1 MHYIIDLSANKYSN
15 MIFKALHKGFCSSVW
30 LLPLSIGTYGTWTHL
45 GLTSA
50 AMAQISSQESSE
62 NTLRTKSSD
71 ADILQKN
78 GSALQKKGQLSSA
91 LEAFQQALK
100 LSIAGQDRAGQTQ
113 ALNGIA
119 SVYNDLGQFVRAIE
133 SYERAL
139 KISKET
145 KDSLSESSI
154 LNNMGIVYRNL
165 GQFDRSIKLY
175 QEALKLQQKLGDRF
189 GIARTINNLGLVY
202 RNNKEYANS
211 LDYYRQALALTK
223 ESGKNP
229 AGEAV
234 ILNNIGFL
242 LNERGLN
249 AEAFKSYQQSLEISQ
264 KLADRV
270 NESIT
275 LGNIGRLYNSQGQFE
290 IALGYYQQAL
300 AISRQTGDRAGEAKL
315 YQHIG
320 LLLRERKQNVLAIAY
335 LKQSVNIYE
344 EIRKDLNSLARQ
356 EQKLYADTIAPVY
369 RRLADLLLQQD
380 RVIEAQQV
388 IDLLK
393 VQEADDYLK
402 NVRGNEQTAKGV
414 EYQPVEMQMINLNRE
429 LADLQ
434 VLENQNKL
442 TPQQKERLTSL
453 VNQEKEAN
461 RQFNAFLNSAEVQK
475 LTTEL
480 NNDIQQQNVNLKA
493 IVNLQKE
500 LKQLNAVII
509 YPLVLENRLEI
520 VLITPSSPPIHRAV
534 PVRQREIS
542 AAVDKLRS
550 ELRDG
555 SNFDFKDTSQQFY
568 KWLIA
573 PIEAEL
579 QQANVQTIIYAP
591 DSRLRYIPIATL
603 HDGKQFLVEK
613 YKINNITASSLTN
626 FNRLATNQTKVLAG
640 ASTTSHSV
648 NVLGKTIS
656 FGAIPATQKEVKNI
670 VSTFP
675 NVTELVD
682 QSFTKNSTKTG
693 TSSHT
698 IIHLATHG
706 SFNAGTPD
714 ESFLI
719 FGDSDRLTLREIET
733 WALKGVDLVV
743 LSACETGVGGK
754 LGDGTEVL
762 GLGYQFQNAGARA
775 VIASLWIVDDGGTQK
790 LMDAFYANLKKGV
803 SATESLRLAQVALI
817 QGGEPF
823 DHPYFWSAFF
833 LIGNGL

>member
-1 MHYIIDLSANKYSN
+1 
-15 MIFKALHKGFCSSVW
+15 MIFKALHKGFCSS
-30 LLPLSIGTYGTWTHL
+30 LSFLPIAIGIYIGTCSTPSFI
-45 GLTSA
+45 SA
-50 AMAQISSQESSE
+50 ATAQIGLHDSSE
-62 NTLRTKSSD
+62 NNAKAKSSD
-71 ADILQKN
+71 ADIFQKN
-78 GSALQKKGQLSSA
+78 GNDLQKKGELNSA
-91 LEAFQQALK
+91 LQAFQRSLKINQEQNDRDGQA
-100 LSIAGQDRAGQTQ
+100 Q
-113 ALNGIA
+113 ALNSIA
-119 SVYNDLGQFVRAIE
+119 SVYNELGQFVRAIE

-139 KISKET
+139 KISKES
-145 KDSLSESSI
+145 KDALGESGI

-165 GQFDRSIKLY
+165 GQFDRAIKLY
-175 QEALKLQQKLGDRF
+175 QDALKIQQKLGDRV

-202 RNNKEYANS
+202 RNNKEYASS

-234 ILNNIGFL
+234 IHNNIGFL

-270 NESIT
+270 NESVT
-275 LGNIGRLYNSQGQFE
+275 LGNIGLLYNSQGQFDV
-290 IALGYYQQAL
+290 ALGYYQQAL

-320 LLLRERKQNVLAIAY
+320 TLLKERKQNILAIAY

-388 IDLLK
+388 LDLLK
-393 VQEADDYLK
+393 VQEMDDYLK

-414 EYQPVEMQMINLNRE
+414 EYQPVERQMMALNIE
-429 LADLQ
+429 LSDLQ
-434 VLENQNKL
+434 VLESQGKL
-442 TPQQKERLTSL
+442 TLPQKERLTTL

-461 RQFNAFLNSAEVQK
+461 RQFSAFLNSAEVQK

-480 NNDIQQQNVNLKA
+480 NKDIQQQNVDLKA
-493 IVNLQKE
+493 IVGLQKE
-500 LKQLNAVII
+500 LKQLNAAII
-509 YPLVLENRLEI
+509 YPLVLESRLEI
-520 VLITPSSPPIHRAV
+520 VLVTPSAPPIHRTV
-534 PVRQREIS
+534 QVRQRDIN
-542 AAVDKLRS
+542 AAVEKFRS
-550 ELRDG
+550 NLIDS
-555 SNFDFKDTSQQFY
+555 SNFDFKDSSEQFY

-603 HDGKQFLVEK
+603 YDGKQFLVEK
-613 YKINNITASSLTN
+613 YNINNITASSLTN
-626 FNRLATNQTKVLAG
+626 FNRRGVNQPKVLAG
-640 ASTTSHSV
+640 ASTIAHSV
-648 NVLGKTIS
+648 TVLGKPIS
-656 FGAIPATQKEVKNI
+656 FGAIPATKQEVKNI
-670 VSTFP
+670 AKIFP
-675 NVTELVD
+675 SVTELVD
-682 QSFTKNSTKTG
+682 SSFTKPTTKIG
-693 TSSHT
+693 TDSHS

-706 SFNAGTPD
+706 SFNTGTPD

-719 FGDSDRLTLREIET
+719 FGDSDRLTLKEIDT
-733 WALKGVDLVV
+733 WVLKGVDLVV
-743 LSACETGVGGK
+743 LSACETGIGGK
-754 LGDGTEVL
+754 YGDGTEVL
-762 GLGYQFQNAGARA
+762 GLGYQFQNVGARA
-775 VIASLWIVDDGGTQK
+775 VIASLWTVSDGGTQK
-790 LMDAFYANLKKGV
+790 LMDAFYASLKKGV
-803 SATESLRLAQVALI
+803 SPTESLRLAQISLI
-817 QGGEPF
+817 RGGEPF

>member
-1 MHYIIDLSANKYSN
+1 
-15 MIFKALHKGFCSSVW
+15 MIFKALHKGFCSS
-30 LLPLSIGTYGTWTHL
+30 LSFLPIAIGIYTGTCFTLSFM
-45 GLTSA
+45 SA
-50 AMAQISSQESSE
+50 ATAQIGLQGSSE
-62 NTLRTKSSD
+62 NNAKAKSSD
-71 ADILQKN
+71 ADIFQKN
-78 GSALQKKGQLSSA
+78 GTDLQKKGELNSA
-91 LEAFQQALK
+91 LQAFQRALK
-100 LSIAGQDRAGQTQ
+100 LNEEQNDRAGQAQ
-113 ALNGIA
+113 SLNSVA
-119 SVYNDLGQFVRAIE
+119 SAYNELGQFVRAIE

-139 KISKET
+139 KISKDS
-145 KDSLSESSI
+145 KDTLGESGI

-165 GQFDRSIKLY
+165 GQFDRAIKLY
-175 QEALKLQQKLGDRF
+175 QEALKIQQKLGDRV
-189 GIARTINNLGLVY
+189 GIAGTINNLGLVY
-202 RNNKEYANS
+202 RNNKEYANA

-234 ILNNIGFL
+234 IHNNIGFL

-264 KLADRV
+264 KLTDRI
-270 NESIT
+270 NESVT
-275 LGNIGRLYNSQGQFE
+275 LGNIGLLYNSQGQFDV
-290 IALGYYQQAL
+290 ALGYYQQAL
-300 AISRQTGDRAGEAKL
+300 AVSRQTGDRAGEAKL

-320 LLLRERKQNVLAIAY
+320 SLLKERKQNVLAIAY

-344 EIRKDLNSLARQ
+344 EIRKDINSLARQ

-388 IDLLK
+388 LDLLK

-414 EYQPVEMQMINLNRE
+414 EYQPVERQMIALNIE

-434 VLENQNKL
+434 VLESQGKL
-442 TPQQKERLTSL
+442 TLPQKERLTAL

-461 RQFNAFLNSAEVQK
+461 RQFSAFLNSAEVQK

-493 IVNLQKE
+493 VVGLQKE

-509 YPLVLENRLEI
+509 YPLVLESRLEI
-520 VLITPSSPPIHRAV
+520 VLVTPSSPPIHRSV
-534 PVRQREIS
+534 QIRQRDIS
-542 AAVDKLRS
+542 SAVEKFRANLKDSGS
-550 ELRDG
+550 EDY
-555 SNFDFKDTSQQFY
+555 KETSQQFY
-568 KWLIA
+568 KWLIE
-573 PIEAEL
+573 PIAAEL

-603 HDGKQFLVEK
+603 YDGKQFLVEK
-613 YKINNITASSLTN
+613 YNINNITASSLTN
-626 FNRLATNQTKVLAG
+626 FNRRGVNQPKVLAG
-640 ASTTSHSV
+640 ASTIAHSV
-648 NVLGKTIS
+648 NVLGKPIT
-656 FGAIPATQKEVKNI
+656 FGAIPATKQEVKNI
-670 VSTFP
+670 AKVFP

-682 QSFTKNSTKTG
+682 SSFTKPTTKTG
-693 TSSHT
+693 TDSHT

-706 SFNAGTPD
+706 SFNTGTPD

-719 FGDSDRLTLREIET
+719 FGDSDRLTLKEIDT
-733 WALKGVDLVV
+733 WVLKGVDLVV
-743 LSACETGVGGK
+743 LSACETGIGGK
-754 LGDGTEVL
+754 YGDGTEVL
-762 GLGYQFQNAGARA
+762 GLGYQFQHVGARA
-775 VIASLWIVDDGGTQK
+775 VIASLWTVSDGGTQK
-790 LMDAFYANLKKGV
+790 LMEAFYANLKKGI
-803 SATESLRLAQVALI
+803 SATESLRLAQISLI
-817 QGGEPF
+817 RGGEPF

>member
-1 MHYIIDLSANKYSN
+1 
-15 MIFKALHKGFCSSVW
+15 MIFKALHKGFCSS
-30 LLPLSIGTYGTWTHL
+30 LSFLPIAIGIYIGTCSTPSFI
-45 GLTSA
+45 SA
-50 AMAQISSQESSE
+50 ATAQIGLHDTSE
-62 NTLRTKSSD
+62 NNSKIKSSD
-71 ADILQKN
+71 ADIFQKN
-78 GSALQKKGQLSSA
+78 GNDLQKKGELNSA
-91 LEAFQQALK
+91 LQAFQRSLKINQEQNDRDGQA
-100 LSIAGQDRAGQTQ
+100 Q
-113 ALNGIA
+113 ALNSIA
-119 SVYNDLGQFVRAIE
+119 SVYNELGQFVRAIE

-139 KISKET
+139 KISKES
-145 KDSLSESSI
+145 KDALGESGI

-165 GQFDRSIKLY
+165 GQFDRAIKLY
-175 QEALKLQQKLGDRF
+175 QDALKIQQKLGDRF

-202 RNNKEYANS
+202 RNNKEYASS

-234 ILNNIGFL
+234 IHNNIGFL

-270 NESIT
+270 NESVT
-275 LGNIGRLYNSQGQFE
+275 LGNIGLLYNSQGQFDV
-290 IALGYYQQAL
+290 ALGYYQQAL

-320 LLLRERKQNVLAIAY
+320 TLLKERKQNILAIAY

-388 IDLLK
+388 LDLLK
-393 VQEADDYLK
+393 VQEMDDYLK

-414 EYQPVEMQMINLNRE
+414 EYQPVERQMMALNIE
-429 LADLQ
+429 LSDLQ
-434 VLENQNKL
+434 VLESQGKL
-442 TPQQKERLTSL
+442 TLPQKERLTTL

-461 RQFNAFLNSAEVQK
+461 RQFSAFLNSAEVQK

-480 NNDIQQQNVNLKA
+480 NKDIQQQNVDLKA
-493 IVNLQKE
+493 IVGLQKE

-509 YPLVLENRLEI
+509 YPLVLESRLEI
-520 VLITPSSPPIHRAV
+520 VLVTPSAPPIHRTV
-534 PVRQREIS
+534 QVRQRDIN
-542 AAVDKLRS
+542 AAVEKFRS
-550 ELRDG
+550 NLIDS
-555 SNFDFKDTSQQFY
+555 SNFDFKDSSEQFY

-603 HDGKQFLVEK
+603 YDGKQFLVEK
-613 YKINNITASSLTN
+613 YNINNITASSLTN
-626 FNRLATNQTKVLAG
+626 FNRRGVNQPKVLAG
-640 ASTTSHSV
+640 ASTIAHSV
-648 NVLGKTIS
+648 TVLGKPIS
-656 FGAIPATQKEVKNI
+656 FGAIPATKQEVKNI
-670 VSTFP
+670 AKIFP
-675 NVTELVD
+675 SVTELVD
-682 QSFTKNSTKTG
+682 SSFTKPTTKTG
-693 TSSHT
+693 TDSHT

-706 SFNAGTPD
+706 SFNTGTPD

-719 FGDSDRLTLREIET
+719 FGDSDRLTLKEIET
-733 WALKGVDLVV
+733 WVLKGVDLVV
-743 LSACETGVGGK
+743 LSACETGIGGK
-754 LGDGTEVL
+754 YGDGTEVL
-762 GLGYQFQNAGARA
+762 GLGYQFQHVGARA
-775 VIASLWIVDDGGTQK
+775 VIASLWTVSDGGTQK
-790 LMDAFYANLKKGV
+790 LMDAFYASLKKGV
-803 SATESLRLAQVALI
+803 SPTESLRLAQISLI
-817 QGGEPF
+817 RGGEPF

>member
-1 MHYIIDLSANKYSN
+1 
-15 MIFKALHKGFCSSVW
+15 MIFKALHKGLCAS
-30 LLPLSIGTYGTWTHL
+30 LSLIPISIVCIG
-45 GLTSA
+45 SIA
-50 AMAQISSQESSE
+50 ANAQISAEESST
-62 NTLRTKSSD
+62 NNFKAKSSD
-71 ADILQKN
+71 ADIFQAN
-78 GSALQKKGQLSSA
+78 GNELQKKGQLTPA
-91 LEAFQQALK
+91 LEAFQRSLK
-100 LSIAGQDRAGQTQ
+100 LYEGQGDRAGQAQ
-113 ALNGIA
+113 ALNSIA

-133 SYERAL
+133 AYEKAL
-139 KISKET
+139 KISQDT
-145 KDSLSESSI
+145 KDLLGESSI
-154 LNNMGIVYRNL
+154 RNNMGIVYRNL

-175 QEALKLQQKLGDRF
+175 QEALKIQQKLGDRF

-242 LNERGLN
+242 LNERGFN
-249 AEAFKSYQQSLEISQ
+249 AEAFKNYQQSLEISQ
-264 KLADRV
+264 KLADRI
-270 NESIT
+270 NESVT
-275 LGNIGRLYNSQGQFE
+275 LGNIGLLYNSQGQFE

-300 AISRQTGDRAGEAKL
+300 AVSRQTGDRAGEAKL

-320 LLLRERKQNVLAIAY
+320 ALLAERKQNVLAIAY

-344 EIRKDLNSLARQ
+344 EIRKDLNSLTRQ
-356 EQKLYADTIAPVY
+356 EQKLYANTIAPVY

-388 IDLLK
+388 LDLLK
-393 VQEADDYLK
+393 VQEVDDYLK

-414 EYQPVEMQMINLNRE
+414 EYQPVEMQMINLNKE
-429 LADLQ
+429 LSDLQ
-434 VLENQNKL
+434 ILENQGKL
-442 TPQQKERLTSL
+442 TAKQKERLTYL

-461 RQFNAFLNSAEVQK
+461 RQFNAFLNSEEVKK

-493 IVNLQKE
+493 IVSLQKQ

-509 YPLVLENRLEI
+509 YPLVLESRLEI
-520 VLITPSSPPIHRAV
+520 VLITPSAPPIHRAV
-534 PVRQREIS
+534 QVRQRDIS
-542 AAVDKLRS
+542 AAVEKFRA
-550 ELRDG
+550 ELQDG

-568 KWLIA
+568 KWMIA

-579 QQANVQTIIYAP
+579 QQSNVKTIIYAP

-603 HDGKQFLVEK
+603 YDGKQFLVEK
-613 YKINNITASSLTN
+613 YSINNITATSLTN
-626 FNRLATNQTKVLAG
+626 FNRPVTNQTKVLAG
-640 ASTTSHSV
+640 ASTIAHSV
-648 NVLGKTIS
+648 NVLGKPIS
-656 FGAIPATQKEVKNI
+656 FSAIPATQQEIKNI
-670 VSTFP
+670 VSIFP

-682 QSFTKNSTKTG
+682 KTFTKTSTKTG
-693 TSSHT
+693 ADSSS

-706 SFNAGTPD
+706 SFNIGTPD

-733 WALKGVDLVV
+733 WVLKGVDLVV
-743 LSACETGVGGK
+743 LSACETGIGGK

-762 GLGYQFQNAGARA
+762 GLGYQFQNVGARA
-775 VIASLWIVDDGGTQK
+775 VIASLWTVNDGGTQK
-790 LMDAFYANLKKGV
+790 LMDAFYANLKKGI
-803 SATESLRLAQVALI
+803 SATEALRLAQISLI
-817 QGGEPF
+817 RGGEPF

>member
-1 MHYIIDLSANKYSN
+1 M
-15 MIFKALHKGFCSSVW
+15 
-30 LLPLSIGTYGTWTHL
+30 
-45 GLTSA
+45 
-50 AMAQISSQESSE
+50 
-62 NTLRTKSSD
+62 
-71 ADILQKN
+71 
-78 GSALQKKGQLSSA
+78 
-91 LEAFQQALK
+91 
-100 LSIAGQDRAGQTQ
+100 
-113 ALNGIA
+113 
-119 SVYNDLGQFVRAIE
+119 
-133 SYERAL
+133 
-139 KISKET
+139 
-145 KDSLSESSI
+145 
-154 LNNMGIVYRNL
+154 
-165 GQFDRSIKLY
+165 
-175 QEALKLQQKLGDRF
+175 
-189 GIARTINNLGLVY
+189 
-202 RNNKEYANS
+202 
-211 LDYYRQALALTK
+211 
-223 ESGKNP
+223 
-229 AGEAV
+229 
-234 ILNNIGFL
+234 
-242 LNERGLN
+242 
-249 AEAFKSYQQSLEISQ
+249 
-264 KLADRV
+264 
-270 NESIT
+270 
-275 LGNIGRLYNSQGQFE
+275 
-290 IALGYYQQAL
+290 
-300 AISRQTGDRAGEAKL
+300 
-315 YQHIG
+315 
-320 LLLRERKQNVLAIAY
+320 
-335 LKQSVNIYE
+335 
-344 EIRKDLNSLARQ
+344 
-356 EQKLYADTIAPVY
+356 
-369 RRLADLLLQQD
+369 
-380 RVIEAQQV
+380 
-388 IDLLK
+388 
-393 VQEADDYLK
+393 
-402 NVRGNEQTAKGV
+402 
-414 EYQPVEMQMINLNRE
+414 
-429 LADLQ
+429 
-434 VLENQNKL
+434 
-442 TPQQKERLTSL
+442 
-453 VNQEKEAN
+453 
-461 RQFNAFLNSAEVQK
+461 NSAEVQK

>member
-1 MHYIIDLSANKYSN
+1 
-15 MIFKALHKGFCSSVW
+15 MILKALHKGFSSSLSFLPIVIGIYTGTCSNPSFM
-30 LLPLSIGTYGTWTHL
+30 
-45 GLTSA
+45 SA
-50 AMAQISSQESSE
+50 ATAQIISQGSSE
-62 NTLRTKSSD
+62 NNAKAKSSD
-71 ADILQKN
+71 ADIFQKN
-78 GSALQKKGQLSSA
+78 GNDLQKKGEFNSA
-91 LEAFQQALK
+91 LQSFQRALK
-100 LSIAGQDRAGQTQ
+100 LNEEQNDRAGQAQ
-113 ALNGIA
+113 SLNSVA
-119 SVYNDLGQFVRAIE
+119 SVYNELGQFVRAIE

-139 KISKET
+139 KISKDS
-145 KDSLSESSI
+145 KDALGESGI

-165 GQFDRSIKLY
+165 GQFDRAIKLY
-175 QEALKLQQKLGDRF
+175 QEALKIQQKLGDRF

-202 RNNKEYANS
+202 RNNKEYANA

-234 ILNNIGFL
+234 IHNNIGFL

-270 NESIT
+270 NESVT
-275 LGNIGRLYNSQGQFE
+275 LGNIGLLYNSQGQFDV
-290 IALGYYQQAL
+290 ALGYYQQAL
-300 AISRQTGDRAGEAKL
+300 AVSRQTGDRAGEAKL

-320 LLLRERKQNVLAIAY
+320 TLLKERKQNVLAIAY
-335 LKQSVNIYE
+335 LKQSVNTYE

-388 IDLLK
+388 LDLLK
-393 VQEADDYLK
+393 VQEVDDYLK

-414 EYQPVEMQMINLNRE
+414 EYQPVERQMIALNIE

-434 VLENQNKL
+434 VLESQGKL
-442 TPQQKERLTSL
+442 TLPQKERLTVL

-461 RQFNAFLNSAEVQK
+461 RQFSAFLNSAEVQK

-493 IVNLQKE
+493 VVGLQKE

-509 YPLVLENRLEI
+509 YPLVLESRLEI
-520 VLITPSSPPIHRAV
+520 VLITPSSPPIHRTV
-534 PVRQREIS
+534 QIRQRDIS
-542 AAVDKLRS
+542 AAVEKFRANLIDS
-550 ELRDG
+550 
-555 SNFDFKDTSQQFY
+555 SNFDFKETSQQFY
-568 KWLIA
+568 KWLIE
-573 PIEAEL
+573 PIAAEL

-591 DSRLRYIPIATL
+591 DSRLRYIPISTL
-603 HDGKQFLVEK
+603 YDGKQFLVEK
-613 YKINNITASSLTN
+613 YNINNITASSLTN
-626 FNRLATNQTKVLAG
+626 FNRREVNQPKILAG
-640 ASTTSHSV
+640 ASTIAHSV
-648 NVLGKTIS
+648 TVLGKPIS
-656 FGAIPATQKEVKNI
+656 FGAIPATKQEVKNI
-670 VSTFP
+670 VKIFP
-675 NVTELVD
+675 NVLELVD
-682 QSFTKNSTKTG
+682 SSFTKSTTRTG
-693 TSSHT
+693 SDSHN

-706 SFNAGTPD
+706 SFNTGTPD

-719 FGDSDRLTLREIET
+719 FGDSDRLTLKEIDT
-733 WALKGVDLVV
+733 WVLKGVDLVV
-743 LSACETGVGGK
+743 LSACETGIGGK
-754 LGDGTEVL
+754 YGDGTEVL
-762 GLGYQFQNAGARA
+762 GLGYQFQHVGARA
-775 VIASLWIVDDGGTQK
+775 VIASLWTVSDGGTQK

-803 SATESLRLAQVALI
+803 SATESLRLAQI
-817 QGGEPF
+817 TMIRGGEPF